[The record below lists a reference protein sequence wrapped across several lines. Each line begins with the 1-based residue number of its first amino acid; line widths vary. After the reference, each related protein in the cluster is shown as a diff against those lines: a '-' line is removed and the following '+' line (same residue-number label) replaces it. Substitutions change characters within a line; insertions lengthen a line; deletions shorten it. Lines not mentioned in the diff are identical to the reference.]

1 MSPTVVLTIVAML
14 LLNGVFAAYELAL
27 ASVRLDRLRV
37 LAERKRRGAAT
48 ALRMKNRME
57 ASLAV
62 VQLGITVVG
71 AIAAAAGGASVNE
84 HFAPALKGWLQI
96 SRELSNFLALVF
108 FVIPLA
114 AMTIVIGELIPKVFA
129 IKNSEWVC
137 TTLSPLM
144 WAFALVVYPAV
155 LLFEWLTTTFVRLVE
170 RLMPRRK
177 TDEQT
182 HLHELRAQVNL
193 LRASQVIGMQEER
206 IILQAS
212 RLSSMR
218 VKDIMMPEED
228 IVMVLA
234 DAPLSENLVIAH
246 MDLHT
251 RFPVTVKKGD
261 AQAIIGYVTFK
272 DMVLLAKTHPGNPVI
287 REIIR
292 QIISVPEEMPLSDA
306 LRRMTME
313 HHHLALVRGEGGSVV
328 GMIAQEDIF
337 EELVGDIQDEFDR
350 LPRHIS
356 PAGHQLVVGGGVHLG
371 QLREVLKRADLG
383 HDLPATTTVN
393 DWLNHG
399 REEPLR
405 GGDMVVVDRIWAQ
418 VRKVRRRRITEA
430 TLDPLGSP
438 YEIGA
443 HGREPAQVER
453 TPSQQVGQQVG
464 AGSQETSM
472 PAAQAWGYAFG
483 SDHTLDAMATILN
496 GPWSWKLRD
505 SSRYGDY
512 LSTRSADRCHIRIHD
527 TRNFIATLPAGE
539 GDEKPPFRL
548 TAEIGS
554 PAAAEHDECDR
565 MVRELL
571 TRLNARDVVTCE
583 PID

>member
-1 MSPTVVLTIVAML
+1 
-14 LLNGVFAAYELAL
+14 
-27 ASVRLDRLRV
+27 
-37 LAERKRRGAAT
+37 
-48 ALRMKNRME
+48 
-57 ASLAV
+57 
-62 VQLGITVVG
+62 
-71 AIAAAAGGASVNE
+71 
-84 HFAPALKGWLQI
+84 
-96 SRELSNFLALVF
+96 
-108 FVIPLA
+108 
-114 AMTIVIGELIPKVFA
+114 
-129 IKNSEWVC
+129 
-137 TTLSPLM
+137 
-144 WAFALVVYPAV
+144 
-155 LLFEWLTTTFVRLVE
+155 
-170 RLMPRRK
+170 
-177 TDEQT
+177 
-182 HLHELRAQVNL
+182 
-193 LRASQVIGMQEER
+193 
-206 IILQAS
+206 
-212 RLSSMR
+212 
-218 VKDIMMPEED
+218 
-228 IVMVLA
+228 
-234 DAPLSENLVIAH
+234 
-246 MDLHT
+246 
-251 RFPVTVKKGD
+251 
-261 AQAIIGYVTFK
+261 
-272 DMVLLAKTHPGNPVI
+272 
-287 REIIR
+287 
-292 QIISVPEEMPLSDA
+292 MPLSDA

-371 QLREVLKRADLG
+371 QLREVLKQADL
-383 HDLPATTTVN
+383 
-393 DWLNHG
+393 
-399 REEPLR
+399 PLC
-405 GGDMVVVDRIWAQ
+405 GGVLVVVVRIWAL
-418 VRKVRRRRITEA
+418 VRKVRCRRITET

-571 TRLNARDVVTCE
+571 TRLNARDIVTCE